1 MNQKHLDLA
10 KKFNSF
16 AYDLVTNI
24 TIIKDNIKSLNDDE
38 LYRRVVFNKFYYA
51 LYHKYLAYDSE
62 LSENTGSGK
71 HDAILN
77 KIKTCGDLKL
87 FQTYTKLLNLRV
99 WADYSLDNDQ
109 HALSINLVSLNRD
122 VWNVIKR
129 KNINC

>member
-16 AYDLVTNI
+16 AYDLVTNTT
-24 TIIKDNIKSLNDDE
+24 TIKGDIKSLADDE

-51 LYHKYLAYDSE
+51 LYHKYLAHDSK
-62 LSENTGSGK
+62 LSVNTGSSK
-71 HDAILN
+71 HNAILN
-77 KIKTCGDLKL
+77 KIKACGDLKL

-99 WADYSLDNDQ
+99 WADYGIDNDP
-109 HALSINLVSLNRD
+109 HVLSINLISLNRD
-122 VWNVIKR
+122 VWNIIKR